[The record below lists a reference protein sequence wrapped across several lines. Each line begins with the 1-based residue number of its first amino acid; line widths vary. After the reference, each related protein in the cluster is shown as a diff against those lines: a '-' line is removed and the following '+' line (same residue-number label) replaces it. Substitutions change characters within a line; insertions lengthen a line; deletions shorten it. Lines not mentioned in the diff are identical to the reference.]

1 METQAIDARF
11 DALEGKLE
19 AQGQA
24 TAEHFV
30 EMQNFVVH
38 HVTRL
43 REDMNTGFA
52 RVDERFGQVDERFGQ
67 VDGRFGQVDGRLD
80 QIDGRLDKVDGRL
93 DQIDGRLDKVDGHL
107 NRFERRLDRHEDL
120 LGEILVEVRSLKRD

>member
-52 RVDERFGQVDERFGQ
+52 RVDERFGQVD
-67 VDGRFGQVDGRLD
+67 
-80 QIDGRLDKVDGRL
+80 GRLDKVDGRL
-93 DQIDGRLDKVDGHL
+93 NRL
-107 NRFERRLDRHEDL
+107 ERRLDRHEDL

>member
-1 METQAIDARF
+1 MLHLAPIQRGRGEGPMETQGIDARF
-11 DALEGKLE
+11 DVLEGKLE

-24 TAEHFV
+24 AAEHFV

-43 REDMNTGFA
+43 RNDMNTGFA
-52 RVDERFGQVDERFGQ
+52 RIDERFSQIDERFSQ
-67 VDGRFGQVDGRLD
+67 IDGRFGQ
-80 QIDGRLDKVDGRL
+80 IDGRLKRV
-93 DQIDGRLDKVDGHL
+93 
-107 NRFERRLDRHEDL
+107 ERRLDRHEEL

>member
-1 METQAIDARF
+1 MLHSVPIQRGREEGQMETQAIDARF
-11 DALEGKLE
+11 DVLERKLE
-19 AQGQA
+19 AQGQSA
-24 TAEHFV
+24 AEHFV

-52 RVDERFGQVDERFGQ
+52 RVDERFGQ
-67 VDGRFGQVDGRLD
+67 
-80 QIDGRLDKVDGRL
+80 IDGRL
-93 DQIDGRLDKVDGHL
+93 
-107 NRFERRLDRHEDL
+107 NRVERRLDRHEDL

>member
-1 METQAIDARF
+1 MLHLAPIQRGREEGQMETQAIDARF

-24 TAEHFV
+24 AAEHFV

-52 RVDERFGQVDERFGQ
+52 RVDERFGQ
-67 VDGRFGQVDGRLD
+67 
-80 QIDGRLDKVDGRL
+80 IDGRL
-93 DQIDGRLDKVDGHL
+93 
-107 NRFERRLDRHEDL
+107 NRVERRLDRHEDL